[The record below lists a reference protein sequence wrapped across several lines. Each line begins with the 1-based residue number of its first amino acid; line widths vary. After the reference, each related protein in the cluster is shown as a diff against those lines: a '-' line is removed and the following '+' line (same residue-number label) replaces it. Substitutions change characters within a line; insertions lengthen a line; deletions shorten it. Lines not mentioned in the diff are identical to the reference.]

1 MPVKIYRPTSPGR
14 RDMSVTT
21 FETITRTQPERT
33 LTMALPRKGGRNNQG
48 RITVR
53 HRGGGHKRRYRII
66 DFKRERWGAPARVAS
81 IEYDPNR
88 SARIALL
95 EYEDG
100 EKRYIIAPLGVQIGD
115 TLESGSGADIR
126 PGNAL
131 PIRNIPLGT
140 QIHNIE
146 LYPGR
151 GAQLVRSAG
160 VSAQLV
166 AKEGPFRAQVRL
178 PIGMPGPKDTVGA
191 AQQRSPIHRHGLS
204 RHDRPGVQS
213 RSQCATFRSVRPAA
227 AAGWAFGRR
236 FAALPWTRPPF
247 WDEAA
252 PARRRRGTFAHRHA
266 RPQDTVG
273 AAVCSWQ
280 AYPPQQAHRQVYHP
294 AQQQTPQLTEIRT
307 LCAPIWFGPNVALE
321 EIRWDVA

>member
-14 RDMSVTT
+14 RDMSVST
-21 FETITRTQPERT
+21 FETITHTKPERT
-33 LTMALPRKGGRNNQG
+33 LTVVLSRTGGRNNQG

-66 DFKRERWGAPARVAS
+66 DFKRERWGAPARVES

-95 EYEDG
+95 RYEDG
-100 EKRYIIAPLGVQIGD
+100 EKRYIVAPLGVQVGD
-115 TLESGSGADIR
+115 LLESGPGADIR
-126 PGNAL
+126 PGNSL

-166 AKEGPFRAQVRL
+166 AKEGPRAQVRL
-178 PIGMPGPKDTVGA
+178 PSGEVRYIEIDCLATIGQVSNPDHNNISIGKAGRRRWMGIRPTVRGVAMDPSSHPHGGGEGRSPIGMPGPKTPWGQPA
-191 AQQRSPIHRHGLS
+191 LGKRTRRNKRTGKYIIRRSS
-204 RHDRPGVQS
+204 K
-213 RSQCATFRSVRPAA
+213 
-227 AAGWAFGRR
+227 GRK
-236 FAALPWTRPPF
+236 
-247 WDEAA
+247 
-252 PARRRRGTFAHRHA
+252 
-266 RPQDTVG
+266 
-273 AAVCSWQ
+273 
-280 AYPPQQAHRQVYHP
+280 
-294 AQQQTPQLTEIRT
+294 
-307 LCAPIWFGPNVALE
+307 
-321 EIRWDVA
+321 